1 MIAIAGR
8 LAVTAL
14 IFFGA
19 NVAKGSI
26 TDCSKGASYFKPTDL
41 ALSPDPPQLGQPLY
55 MTVKF
60 DNPGADVT
68 GGTVS
73 TSVTLNYIPF
83 QPTVESLCTNTQCPL
98 TSGPNDRSTSSVWPD
113 NVSGKVVSKI
123 VWAGADGSELLCV
136 QISASVGVNK
146 TALRGSYLAS
156 AGAKNYTEDDASA
169 VAEVFRLDAP
179 VELDSSELPN
189 YSSWSPSPFL
199 PQCIVSDSPKDLVL
213 WNNHSLAMTVF

>member
-1 MIAIAGR
+1 MIAVVGR
-8 LAVTAL
+8 LAIAAL

-19 NVAKGSI
+19 NVANGSI
-26 TDCSKGASYFKPTDL
+26 TDCSKGASYFKTTEL

-68 GGTVS
+68 DGTVT
-73 TSVTLNYIPF
+73 TSVSLNYIPF
-83 QPTVESLCTNTQCPL
+83 SPTVEALCTNTQCPL

-123 VWAGADGSELLCV
+123 VWAATDGSQLLCI
-136 QISASVGVNK
+136 QISASVGITK
-146 TALRGSYLAS
+146 TALRGAS
-156 AGAKNYTEDDASA
+156 SAQNYTDADA
-169 VAEVFRLDAP
+169 NTVAEVFRLDAP
-179 VELDSSELPN
+179 VELDSSDLPN

-213 WNNHSLAMTVF
+213 WNNQSLALTLF

>member
-1 MIAIAGR
+1 MIAIVGR
-8 LAVTAL
+8 LAIAAL

-19 NVAKGSI
+19 SVAKGSI

-41 ALSPDPPQLGQPLY
+41 ALSPDPPQQGQLLY

-60 DNPGADVT
+60 DNPGADVMD
-68 GGTVS
+68 GTVT

-83 QPTVESLCTNTQCPL
+83 SPTVETLCTNTQCPL

-123 VWAGADGSELLCV
+123 VWADTDGVELLCV
-136 QISASVGVNK
+136 QISASVGVTK
-146 TALRGSYLAS
+146 TALRGSVP
-156 AGAKNYTEDDASA
+156 AGAKNYTDADA
-169 VAEVFRLDAP
+169 ATVAEVFRLDAP
-179 VELDSSELPN
+179 VELDSSELPF

-199 PQCIVSDSPKDLVL
+199 PQCGIMDGPKDLVL
-213 WNNHSLAMTVF
+213 WNNHSFAMTVF